1 MTVAA
6 CPLCAIV
13 AGSAD
18 ATVLRCW
25 PDVIAVAAPRP
36 RAPGH
41 LLLIATDHF
50 DDVAAAPHVAGVV
63 MVAAAE
69 LAADHP
75 RCDIIATRE
84 HARPSDEPRHLHLD
98 LIPRTSPGEFAAT
111 GTAESVAVIG
121 GDARISP
128 APE

>member
-13 AGSAD
+13 SGTAD
-18 ATVLRCW
+18 VTVLRCW

-36 RAPGH
+36 QAPGH

-50 DDVAAAPHVAGVV
+50 ADVAAAPHVAGVV

-69 LAADHP
+69 LASDHP
-75 RCDIIATRE
+75 CCDIIATRE
-84 HARPSDEPRHLHLD
+84 HARPGDAPRHLHLD
-98 LIPRTSPGEFAAT
+98 LIPRTSTGEVAAPEA
-111 GTAESVAVIG
+111 GSIAVIG
-121 GDARISP
+121 GAGRISP